1 MTVSTFLK
9 LVAIWLGLNGAIS
22 ILIPQVAAAGLGQT
36 LNAFDLFAAQ
46 TVGVL
51 LLTLAIMNW
60 VLSVANAA
68 SVRGALWG
76 NLFMNIALASIDS
89 LNLLTGTIAVGSLF
103 GIGIHVLVIVGLVY
117 YLVRWKPTT
126 QILPRV

>member
-9 LVAIWLGLNGAIS
+9 IVAIWLGLNGAIS
-22 ILIPQVAAAGLGQT
+22 ILLPQVAAAGLGQT

-60 VLSVANAA
+60 VVSVAN
-68 SVRGALWG
+68 SPSLRGALWG
-76 NLFMNIALASIDS
+76 NLFMNIALGSIDS
-89 LNLLTGTIAVGSLF
+89 LNLLNGTIAAAGFF
-103 GIGIHVLVIVGLVY
+103 GISIHVLVIVGLVY
-117 YLVRWKPTT
+117 YLVRWKTT
-126 QILPRV
+126 IQALPRA

>member
-9 LVAIWLGLNGAIS
+9 IVAIWLGLNGAIS
-22 ILIPQVAAAGLGQT
+22 IMIPQVAAAGLGQT

-60 VLSVANAA
+60 VVSVAN
-68 SVRGALWG
+68 SPSLRGALWG
-76 NLFMNIALASIDS
+76 NLFMNIGLGSFDS
-89 LNLLTGTIAVGSLF
+89 LNLLNGTIAAGGVVGIS
-103 GIGIHVLVIVGLVY
+103 IHVLVIVGLVY
-117 YLVRWKPTT
+117 YLVRGKTT
-126 QILPRV
+126 IQVLPRV

>member
-9 LVAIWLGLNGAIS
+9 IVAIWLGLNGAMS
-22 ILIPQVAAAGLGQT
+22 ILLPQVAAAGLGQT

-60 VLSVANAA
+60 VVSIAN
-68 SVRGALWG
+68 SPSLRGALWG
-76 NLFMNIALASIDS
+76 NLFMNIALGSIDS
-89 LNLLTGTIAVGSLF
+89 LNLLNGTIAAGSVF
-103 GIGIHVLVIVGLVY
+103 GISIHVLVIVGLVY
-117 YLVRWKPTT
+117 YLVRWKTT
-126 QILPRV
+126 IQVLPRG